1 MGRVNLCECEMSKR
15 MQKKEK
21 SEKRIK
27 KIRKRQ
33 KFGFGGTWSTANT

>member
-1 MGRVNLCECEMSKR
+1 MSKR

-33 KFGFGGTWSTANT
+33 KFVFGGTWPTANA